1 MESKT
6 REKSQVERLQHTRR
20 VYRTAQDLNAKLENV
35 MRQKQSHKVVFEKEV
50 VEMRIKLKEYSEKLI
65 FLNPVDFGRKAEEL
79 LWWKVFYSVISAVKK
94 SKKYL
99 RSGSNFE
106 CAYRTHLMA
115 AQGFYHHLLLRI
127 QKEFSLHMSCAIDFV
142 YAPNRDCGDE
152 EDLHPEANNPKAVI
166 WAEKACHRCLIYL
179 GDLARYQK
187 DLDGLH
193 VHYMAERYYHQAL
206 ALNPELGM
214 PHNQLGTLAGN
225 SHEGVDAAY
234 HYMRCW
240 LYDVPFEGAIANLE
254 KSLEKN
260 SKRFKELPSSPN
272 PDLPPELLRP
282 RDIKH
287 FLIRF
292 LYLIEKLQ
300 PSMEIGQQELG
311 KLCQS
316 TLQEFD
322 KCMLLAQEK
331 VPPGGHGV
339 GLMRNGE
346 EMRLQ
351 NLSPDIIFKIF
362 MLLLMTIT
370 RLRKKGSKKMTMA
383 VVCTLALFSQLLG
396 HIIARLQAEIDDILH
411 PQQVKEQPL
420 CEPERGED
428 ELPSSKALLDY
439 TSPAD
444 TLTPSLSQDV
454 DSDGTVRLA
463 QQTNGRTGRSR
474 RRRRKAKSQ
483 EKEHSDE
490 SDFSEGDDVIVSSQ
504 SDFTSS
510 DDEDGPF
517 AMDSDSDYFMETGEG
532 DEKDTKRNEKLRSK
546 TPETVMPGR
555 DEDILDSNL
564 QDITSQLMAEGASLP
579 LGRRNIKLAPTF
591 DVLSKSSVESDVEG
605 SIEESSEQVEE
616 KVKDG
621 PPLPLVQLL
630 EVLSREGLIS
640 TVKVLTDWLSGE
652 IETIKSTADNSQTLW
667 SRYAGLLNFLPHDL
681 ETTCIDMLESN
692 HVRSLVTDALNKE
705 TWLQPIPLTEDMA
718 ALKIPVLEA
727 MHKKLD
733 IKQGAM
739 IDPSENDESIIRLL
753 CLKKFGTT
761 LAGLDEVAFH
771 WNDETKLFVCEPLD
785 VSGIDD
791 FLEKQEAE
799 EKAQKALAEEKK
811 QKLMK
816 SMAQLRLQSV
826 VHKLEG
832 SVMNP
837 EEESLPPY
845 VIPIAEVMCN
855 QLNIVR
861 QLSECGRFV
870 VVIPTEVTSSLDITK
885 KQQVKAREAIKF
897 LEKEFQRGNKYI
909 KAQKETEMVNLE
921 DRKKGKEDKL
931 VKSFYS
937 LVECGAYF
945 AEHDQSSGPTRTS
958 SGLVVILTDT
968 AFTKYQNPAL
978 QYAIKMAKELGVET
992 CHVTE
997 FYKKWKEAS

>member
-1 MESKT
+1 METSKS
-6 REKSQVERLQHTRR
+6 RDKSQVERLQHTRK
-20 VYRTAQDLNAKLENV
+20 VYRAAQDLNTKFENV
-35 MRQKQSHKVVFEKEV
+35 MRQKQSHKVVFEKDV
-50 VEMRIKLKEYSEKLI
+50 IEMRNKLKEYSEKLI

-94 SKKYL
+94 SKKHL

-127 QKEFSLHMSCAIDFV
+127 QKEFNLHLSCAIDFV
-142 YAPNRDCGDE
+142 YSPNRDWGV
-152 EDLHPEANNPKAVI
+152 EADVHHESNNPRAI
-166 WAEKACHRCLIYL
+166 TWAEKACHRCLIYL

-193 VHYMAERYYHQAL
+193 VHYIAERYYHQAL

-260 SKRFKELPSSPN
+260 CKRFKELPSIPN

-292 LYLIEKLQ
+292 LHLIEKLQ
-300 PSMEIGQQELG
+300 PSMDIGQQELG

-316 TLQEFD
+316 TLHEFD
-322 KCMLLAQEK
+322 KCMLMTQDK
-331 VPPGGHGV
+331 SPPGQGV

-346 EMRLQ
+346 ETRLHS
-351 NLSPDIIFKIF
+351 LSGDIVFKVF

-370 RLRKKGSKKMTMA
+370 RLRKKGSKKTTMA

-396 HIIARLQAEIDDILH
+396 HIIARLQAEIDEILH
-411 PQQVKEQPL
+411 PQQSQNTQPTQ
-420 CEPERGED
+420 PED
-428 ELPSSKALLDY
+428 IPTTKAALDY
-439 TSPAD
+439 ASPAD

-463 QQTNGRTGRSR
+463 QQPGGKGTRSR

-490 SDFSEGDDVIVSSQ
+490 SDLSEGDESMISSQ

-510 DDEDGPF
+510 DDEEDPF
-517 AMDSDSDYFMETGEG
+517 AIDSDSDYFLEPNDSE
-532 DEKDTKRNEKLRSK
+532 EREAKRNEKLQSK
-546 TPETVMPGR
+546 TPEMISASR
-555 DEDILDSNL
+555 EEDNSDGNL
-564 QDITSQLMAEGASLP
+564 KDITSQLMAEGASLP
-579 LGRRNIKLAPTF
+579 LGRRSIKLAPSF
-591 DVLSKSSVESDVEG
+591 DAFTKSSSESDIDVG
-605 SIEESSEQVEE
+605 VTEENLGE
-616 KVKDG
+616 KDEKIADG
-621 PPLPLVQLL
+621 PVIPLDQLL
-630 EVLSREGLIS
+630 EILSNDGLIS
-640 TVKVLTDWLSGE
+640 VVKVLTDWLRAE
-652 IETIKSTADNSQTLW
+652 IDTIKSTAENSQTLW
-667 SRYAGLLNFLPHDL
+667 SRYAGLLNFLPNDL
-681 ETTCIDMLESN
+681 ETRCVDMLESN
-692 HVRSLVTDALNKE
+692 HLKTIVKDALLQD
-705 TWLQPIPLTEDMA
+705 TWIQPVPLTEDMA
-718 ALKIPVLEA
+718 ARKIPVLENA
-727 MHKKLD
+727 HKLLNFRQECMLD
-733 IKQGAM
+733 L
-739 IDPSENDESIIRLL
+739 SEADEDLIRII
-753 CLKKFGTT
+753 CLKKFGEV

-771 WNDETKLFVCEPLD
+771 WDGDTKHFVCKALD

-791 FLEKQEAE
+791 LMEKQEAE

-816 SMAQLRLQSV
+816 SMAQLRMQSV
-826 VHKLEG
+826 VRKLEG
-832 SVMNP
+832 SILN
-837 EEESLPPY
+837 EDEGLPPY
-845 VIPIAEVMCN
+845 VIPIADVMCN
-855 QLNIVR
+855 QLNIIR

-870 VVIPTEVTSSLDITK
+870 VVIPQDVMSSLDVAK

-909 KAQKETEMVNLE
+909 KAQKEKEMVNL
-921 DRKKGKEDKL
+921 DDKKKGKEDKL

-945 AEHDQSSGPTRTS
+945 AEQEPSVGPVKSS

-968 AFTKYQNPAL
+968 AFTRYQNPAL
-978 QYAIKMAKELGVET
+978 QYAIKMAKEYGVET
-992 CHVTE
+992 CHVVE
-997 FYKKWKEAS
+997 FHKKWKEIN